1 LYVIVTAGQTCCG
14 SMPGIGAYLELMM
27 GQIALNAVLAEG
39 LVRTGRLS
47 FLLEAFLLEA
57 FG

>member
-1 LYVIVTAGQTCCG
+1 
-14 SMPGIGAYLELMM
+14 MPGIGAYLELMM
-27 GQIALNAVLAEG
+27 GQIALNAALAEG

-47 FLLEAFLLEA
+47 LLLEAFLLEA